1 MSAPLL
7 TVGGLAV
14 GLAITGVN
22 LWHWWKSPGRDPKN
36 LAPFGGAFVLGGLS
50 TLCGGLL
57 GTLGGWT
64 AGANNAAG
72 RHAVTSVAGGRAGTV
87 AHKAAGTLTPGGAL
101 ATTLIAVGVFV
112 TWRAASKQ
120 LKRKLAGGWW
130 AGATLTLSAGM
141 AGLFVHVVTL
151 VNSVGGGVLGWFNGV
166 PAA

>member
-1 MSAPLL
+1 MNPAVL
-7 TVGGLAV
+7 TVGGLGV

-22 LWHWWKSPGRDPKN
+22 LWHWWRSPGRDPKH

-72 RHAVTSVAGGRAGTV
+72 RNAVRGVAGGQAGVV
-87 AHKAAGTLTPGGAL
+87 AHKAAGQLTPGGAL
-101 ATTLIAVGVFV
+101 ATFLIAVGVV
-112 TWRAASKQ
+112 IAWRAANRQ
-120 LKRKLAGGWW
+120 LKRRLAGGWW

-141 AGLFVHVVTL
+141 AGLFVHVVML
-151 VNSVGGGVLGWFNGV
+151 VNSVGGGMLGWFNRGGG
-166 PAA
+166 A

>member
-57 GTLGGWT
+57 GILAGWT

-72 RHAVTSVAGGRAGTV
+72 KHAVTSVAGGHTGTV
-87 AHKAAGTLTPGGAL
+87 VHKAAGQLTPGGAL
-101 ATTLIAVGVFV
+101 ATFLIAVGVIV
-112 TWRAASKQ
+112 AWRAANKQ
-120 LKRKLAGGWW
+120 LKRRLAGGWW

-141 AGLFVHVVTL
+141 AGLFVNVVNL
-151 VNSVGGGVLGWFNGV
+151 VNNFGGGILGWFNGG
-166 PAA
+166 AA